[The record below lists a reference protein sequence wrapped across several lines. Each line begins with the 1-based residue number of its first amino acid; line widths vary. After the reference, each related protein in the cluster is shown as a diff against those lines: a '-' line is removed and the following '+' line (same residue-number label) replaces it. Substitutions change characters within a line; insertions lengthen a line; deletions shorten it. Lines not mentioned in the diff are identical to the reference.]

1 MDGKEMIMRRFLL
14 SSIVSLALIGS
25 ASAASG
31 ILNWTLPASSGLQA
45 IQIWDQPTSAGVP
58 VPNTMIG
65 SVGPT
70 LTTFTTPQLAAGTH
84 TFTAVA
90 VYASGSA
97 APSNTAILNVTV
109 TLAPVTNLTVTT
121 GP

>member
-1 MDGKEMIMRRFLL
+1 MKKFLL
-14 SSIVSLALIGS
+14 PVAMLFALVGS

-31 ILNWTLPASSGLQA
+31 ILNWTLPVPATGLQA
-45 IQIWDQPTSAGVP
+45 IQIWDAPDIAGVP
-58 VPNTMIG
+58 SPNTQIG

-70 LTTFTTPQLAAGTH
+70 VTTFTTPQLQVGIH

-90 VYASGSA
+90 VYAAGSA
-97 APSNTAILNVTV
+97 APSNAAVLTI
-109 TLAPVTNLTVTT
+109 TLTLPPVTNLTVTQ